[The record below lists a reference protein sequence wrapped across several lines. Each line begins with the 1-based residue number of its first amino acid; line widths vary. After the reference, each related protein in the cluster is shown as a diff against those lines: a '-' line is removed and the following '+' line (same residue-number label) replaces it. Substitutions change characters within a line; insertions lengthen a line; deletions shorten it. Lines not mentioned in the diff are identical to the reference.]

1 MILSVSHLISVA
13 RGHALKGGATGAV
26 QGTVTDDVGNKF
38 YVSYSV
44 NVIPGPG
51 TNLFSSTTAMQK
63 GVASLFYPTSPRSEK
78 EGNVVLPT
86 QDLGVDPATGKTL
99 CSVDVELL
107 DTELTTLLTLAS
119 PTGGVVMQAASVDL
133 CHRRMRHINRK
144 TMDVL
149 RKVPA
154 NGIEY
159 TEEMEACGTCPLGVS
174 PQQDHPKM
182 ATYDDVTLT
191 SQLVSV
197 ETLRP
202 INPLAVGGYG

>member
-99 CSVDVELL
+99 CSVDVELRHRVDNSL
-107 DTELTTLLTLAS
+107 DLDVTNRWCSHAGYVCRPVAPTDGTHQPQDHGCS
-119 PTGGVVMQAASVDL
+119 PQRTCQRYRVHGRNGGVRYVSSRGKSAA
-133 CHRRMRHINRK
+133 R
-144 TMDVL
+144 
-149 RKVPA
+149 
-154 NGIEY
+154 
-159 TEEMEACGTCPLGVS
+159 S
-174 PQQDHPKM
+174 PESGN
-182 ATYDDVTLT
+182 V
-191 SQLVSV
+191 
-197 ETLRP
+197 
-202 INPLAVGGYG
+202 